1 MRLGYIHF
9 PTWLHPQIIPGL
21 PLRWYGLMYIVAF
34 VVAYALVQV
43 QIRQKKLDVDR
54 DTTVN
59 LFFWGIIGLLVGAR
73 LFAVIIYDP
82 AGYYLEHPLRIVL
95 PIAMVNGKLVFTGL
109 AGMSYHGGLV
119 GAVIA
124 CILYLRIKRQDILEW
139 GDLLAA
145 GIPLGYTFGR
155 LGNFINGEL
164 YGRVTE
170 VPWGVIFPQAEPFST
185 REPWVQQVAREVGLE
200 IAGQEWINLPRHPS
214 QLYEAFFEGI
224 VLWAILWLLLRRHRP
239 YKGFLLGCYLIGY
252 GLARFAIEYF
262 RLPDPEIGYIIQLTP
277 IERPSY
283 QVSLVNFTTG
293 QVLSAI
299 MVAAGFFLLVL
310 FHRRSIRG
318 RQAPPET
325 RPPLRKLRKKIR

>member
-1 MRLGYIHF
+1 
-9 PTWLHPQIIPGL
+9 
-21 PLRWYGLMYIVAF
+21 
-34 VVAYALVQV
+34 
-43 QIRQKKLDVDR
+43 
-54 DTTVN
+54 
-59 LFFWGIIGLLVGAR
+59 
-73 LFAVIIYDP
+73 
-82 AGYYLEHPLRIVL
+82 
-95 PIAMVNGKLVFTGL
+95 
-109 AGMSYHGGLV
+109 
-119 GAVIA
+119 
-124 CILYLRIKRQDILEW
+124 
-139 GDLLAA
+139 
-145 GIPLGYTFGR
+145 
-155 LGNFINGEL
+155 
-164 YGRVTE
+164 
-170 VPWGVIFPQAEPFST
+170 
-185 REPWVQQVAREVGLE
+185 VQQVAREVGLE